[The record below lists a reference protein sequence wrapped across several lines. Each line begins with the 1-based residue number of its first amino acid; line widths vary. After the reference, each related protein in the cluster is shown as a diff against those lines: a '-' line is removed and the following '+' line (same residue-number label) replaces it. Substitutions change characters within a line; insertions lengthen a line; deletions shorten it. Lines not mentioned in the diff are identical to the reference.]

1 MEDPFLPHPARIEQI
16 DELKKL
22 YPYVRACRCAY
33 LAGFLFLVATNG
45 MALLIPWLIKL
56 AVDGAR
62 SLATASHSP
71 GWYAAIIIA
80 AAAGQGTARI
90 FSRTRILHAGRT
102 IEYRIRQD
110 LYDRLISLD
119 LPFFSSERTGDLLS
133 RFANDLTN
141 LRMLLGFGLLNVMN
155 TVILYSSALYLMAR
169 ISPSLALVAILP
181 FPLMVLFIKR
191 MSAHMF
197 RRSKQAQEE
206 LANLSSLAEENVSA
220 ATVIKAYC
228 REDAQIETFSQANGR
243 YFASTM
249 AMARLRGAMIPVIAM
264 TGGLGTLLVLFI
276 GGGKVIAGELSLG
289 EFIAFNGY
297 LAMLIWP
304 TVIMGWVLNLIQ
316 RGAASFLRLSHVLE
330 ARPSVVDPDSAALPG
345 RLLGA
350 IELRGLRFGYNGGPT
365 LDGISLRVTPGMRI
379 GIAGPVGSGKT
390 TLVRL
395 VARLF
400 PVGDGQIF
408 MDGTDINRIS
418 LRTLRNSIGYV
429 PQESFLFS
437 RTVADNI
444 AYGREGAD
452 DGAIREA
459 ARLAQLA
466 GDIERFPAGYDT
478 VVGERGV
485 TLSGGQKQRASMAR
499 ALVKNPSIL
508 ILDDPLSA
516 VDAATER
523 DIIAGLKE
531 YYGERTVLIVSHR
544 LSALR
549 ECDLIVVLDRG
560 KVAEHGSHEEL
571 LAMNGWYAA
580 IYREQQLRA
589 EIEAL

>member
-1 MEDPFLPHPARIEQI
+1 MQ
-16 DELKKL
+16 
-22 YPYVRACRCAY
+22 ACRSAY
-33 LAGFLFLVATNG
+33 LAGFLFLLATNG

-62 SLATASHSP
+62 EPATAAHSP
-71 GWYAAIIIA
+71 GWYAAAIIA
-80 AAAGQGTARI
+80 AAAGQGMARI

-110 LYDRLISLD
+110 LYSRLISLD

-155 TVILYSSALYLMAR
+155 TAILYCSALYLMAR
-169 ISPSLALVAILP
+169 ISLSLAVIAIIP
-181 FPLMVLFIKR
+181 FPFMVFFIKR
-191 MSAHMF
+191 MSAIMF

-206 LANLSSLAEENVSA
+206 LAHLSSLAEENVSA
-220 ATVIKAYC
+220 ATVVKAYC
-228 REDAQIETFSQANGR
+228 REDDQTATFSRANGR

-249 AMARLRGAMIPVIAM
+249 AMARLRGAMVPIISM
-264 TGGLGTLLVLFI
+264 TGGIGTLLVLFI

-316 RGAASFLRLSHVLE
+316 RGAASLSRLNHVLE
-330 ARPSVVDPDSAALPG
+330 ARPSVVDPAPEAVAG
-345 RLLGA
+345 RLKGE
-350 IELRGLRFGYNGGPT
+350 IEARGLRFGYNGASV
-365 LDGISLRVTPGMRI
+365 LHDISLRITPGMRL
-379 GIAGPVGSGKT
+379 GIAGAVGSGKT

-395 VARLF
+395 IARLF

-408 MDGTDINRIS
+408 IDGIDINRIPLS
-418 LRTLRNSIGYV
+418 TLRNSIGYV

-444 AYGREGAD
+444 AYGRDGAD
-452 DGAIREA
+452 DGAIQEA
-459 ARLAQLA
+459 AGLAQLA
-466 GDIERFPAGYDT
+466 GDVERFPDGYDT

-485 TLSGGQKQRASMAR
+485 TLSGGQKQRAALAR
-499 ALVKNPSIL
+499 ALVKDPPIL

-523 DIIAGLKE
+523 NILSGLKE
-531 YYGERTVLIVSHR
+531 FYGGRTVVVISHR

-549 ECDLIVVLDRG
+549 ECDDIIVLDQG
-560 KVAEHGSHEEL
+560 TIVEHGSHDEL
-571 LAMNGWYAA
+571 LALNGRYAA
-580 IYREQQLRA
+580 MHREQQLRA
-589 EIEAL
+589 EIENL

>member
-1 MEDPFLPHPARIEQI
+1 
-16 DELKKL
+16 
-22 YPYVRACRCAY
+22 
-33 LAGFLFLVATNG
+33 

-62 SLATASHSP
+62 DPAAASHSP
-71 GWYAAIIIA
+71 GWYAAAIIA

-110 LYDRLISLD
+110 LYSRLLSLD

-155 TVILYSSALYLMAR
+155 TAILYSSALYLMTR
-169 ISPSLALVAILP
+169 ISFSLAIIAIIP

-191 MSAHMF
+191 MSAVMF

-206 LANLSSLAEENVSA
+206 LAHLSSITEENISA

-228 REDAQIETFSQANGR
+228 RQEDQIATFSRANGR

-249 AMARLRGAMIPVIAM
+249 AMARLRGAMIPIIAM
-264 TGGLGTLLVLFI
+264 TGGIGTLLVLFI
-276 GGGKVIAGELSLG
+276 GGGKVISGELSLG

-316 RGAASFLRLSHVLE
+316 RGAASLSRLSHVLE
-330 ARPSVVDPDSAALPG
+330 ARPSVVDPAPEAPVG
-345 RLLGA
+345 RLRGE
-350 IELRGLRFGYNGGPT
+350 IETRSLQFVYNGTPV
-365 LDGISLRVTPGMRI
+365 LHDISLHITPGTRL

-395 VARLF
+395 IARLF

-408 MDGTDINRIS
+408 IDGIEINRIP
-418 LRTLRNSIGYV
+418 LTTLRNSIGYV

-437 RTVADNI
+437 RTIGDNI
-444 AYGREGAD
+444 SYGREGAD
-452 DGAIREA
+452 GDAIREA
-459 ARLAQLA
+459 ARLAQLK
-466 GDIERFPAGYDT
+466 GDIERFPDGYET

-485 TLSGGQKQRASMAR
+485 TLSGGQKQRTALAR
-499 ALVKNPSIL
+499 ALVKDPSIL

-523 DIIAGLKE
+523 EIISGLNE
-531 YYGERTVLIVSHR
+531 FYGRRTVVVISHR

-549 ECDLIVVLDRG
+549 ECDRIIVLDQGRI
-560 KVAEHGSHEEL
+560 AEHGSHDEL
-571 LAMNGWYAA
+571 LALNGRYAA
-580 IYREQQLRA
+580 MHREQQLRA
-589 EIEAL
+589 EIEEY